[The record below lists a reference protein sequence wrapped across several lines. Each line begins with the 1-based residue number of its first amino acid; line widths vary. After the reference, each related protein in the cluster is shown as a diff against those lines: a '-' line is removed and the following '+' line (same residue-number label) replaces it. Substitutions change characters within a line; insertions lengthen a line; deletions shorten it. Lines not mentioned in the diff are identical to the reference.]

1 MQKPL
6 SSLWLVELNKR
17 VKENKIYQTA
27 KRSDSNINLFGHI
40 LFSFILVIFVSS
52 GLRLLEGALTKES
65 GALSMNSALAAELS
79 DKAAL
84 TFQSHSSINIKPN
97 EAITATLTFKNTG
110 TTTWTQKSVYLKSL
124 STALTFKHKFWP
136 DPYLPAKLQKTSV
149 APGETGTFKFALQ
162 SPSKYNSYTGEFV
175 LVNNNMMI
183 AGGEVAIT
191 MNVVEDPS
199 KVNQPAPAVT
209 PEPAAPAPAL
219 NVCNLKLNIA
229 GLTTGLDNV
238 SCVEK
243 FSINNQGPNIRVGIF
258 NTENAITIKSSAA
271 WQVYDKAEMLLASV
285 PAEQAVTFFY
295 IKSKGE
301 YAFDFIDRTVRTSSD
316 LNIKNFGRGIFSI
329 VGYND
334 IPTWN
339 KTINYNQFKG
349 DLKVSYYA
357 PKERV
362 WLINTLPLEEYL
374 KGIKETSEENPLEY
388 QRAMTIAAR
397 TYALYHVNKFAVE
410 ASPFDVYNDE
420 RDQVYKGY
428 VAEQIM
434 PKQVGAVADTN
445 GVVLTYDTG
454 VIIAF
459 YSARSGGQTVDSKKY
474 PYLKSVE
481 TPYTKNK
488 SQYGH
493 GVGIDQQDAKA
504 RAEKLGWTYDRILK
518 YYYSG
523 INIEKIY

>member
-1 MQKPL
+1 MPTLRSWTTAIQQ
-6 SSLWLVELNKR
+6 R

-27 KRSDSNINLFGHI
+27 KRPDSNINLFGHV
-40 LFSFILVIFVSS
+40 LFSLILVLCVSS
-52 GLRLLEGALTKES
+52 GLRCLENALTRDS
-65 GALSMNSALAAELS
+65 GALSMNSALAAELTNQATLLS
-79 DKAAL
+79 
-84 TFQSHSSINIKPN
+84 QSHSTINIKPS
-97 EAITATLTFKNTG
+97 EAITATLTFQNTG
-110 TTTWTQKSVYLKSL
+110 TSTWTQKTVYLKSL
-124 STALTFKHKFWP
+124 STALTFRHKFWP
-136 DPYLPAKLQKTSV
+136 DPYLPAKLQEATV

-162 SPSKYNSYTGEFV
+162 SPSKYNRYTGDFV
-175 LVNNNMMI
+175 MVNNNMMV
-183 AGGEVAIT
+183 AGGEVVIT

-199 KVNQPAPAVT
+199 KVNQPDPVTT
-209 PEPAAPAPAL
+209 PEPSGTTPLL

-238 SCVEK
+238 SCDEK
-243 FSINNQGPNIRVGIF
+243 FGINDLGPNIRVGIF

-271 WQVYDKAEMLLASV
+271 WQVYDKNETLLASV
-285 PAEQAVTFFY
+285 PAEQTVSFFF
-295 IKSKGE
+295 IKSKNE
-301 YAFDFIDRTVRTSSD
+301 YAFDFIDRTIRTSSD
-316 LNIKNFGRGIFSI
+316 LNIKNFGNGIFTI

-339 KTINYNQFKG
+339 KTINYNQFRG
-349 DLKVSYYA
+349 DLKISYYQ

-362 WLINTLPLEEYL
+362 WLINTLPLEDYL
-374 KGIKETSEENPLEY
+374 KGIKETSEENPVEY

-410 ASPFDVYNDE
+410 DSPFDVYNDE

-434 PKQVGAVADTN
+434 PKQVQAVADSN

-493 GVGIDQQDAKA
+493 GVGLDQQDAKA
-504 RAEKLGWTYDRILK
+504 RAEKLGWTYDQILK

>member
-1 MQKPL
+1 L
-6 SSLWLVELNKR
+6 
-17 VKENKIYQTA
+17 
-27 KRSDSNINLFGHI
+27 
-40 LFSFILVIFVSS
+40 
-52 GLRLLEGALTKES
+52 
-65 GALSMNSALAAELS
+65 
-79 DKAAL
+79 
-84 TFQSHSSINIKPN
+84 
-97 EAITATLTFKNTG
+97 
-110 TTTWTQKSVYLKSL
+110 
-124 STALTFKHKFWP
+124 
-136 DPYLPAKLQKTSV
+136 
-149 APGETGTFKFALQ
+149 
-162 SPSKYNSYTGEFV
+162 
-175 LVNNNMMI
+175 
-183 AGGEVAIT
+183 
-191 MNVVEDPS
+191 
-199 KVNQPAPAVT
+199 
-209 PEPAAPAPAL
+209 
-219 NVCNLKLNIA
+219 
-229 GLTTGLDNV
+229 
-238 SCVEK
+238 
-243 FSINNQGPNIRVGIF
+243 
-258 NTENAITIKSSAA
+258 
-271 WQVYDKAEMLLASV
+271 
-285 PAEQAVTFFY
+285 
-295 IKSKGE
+295 
-301 YAFDFIDRTVRTSSD
+301 D

-357 PKERV
+357 PKGRV

-410 ASPFDVYNDE
+410 NSPFDVYNDE

-488 SQYGH
+488 TQYGH